1 MLVSVRANT
10 QSTKATELSAGTR
23 LISSGAAP
31 RHNPTALAPAS
42 LAADKV
48 DNSALRRFLAGE
60 SGHGARIIAILT
72 AAGIAVHLFLRFAPF
87 ELRSFADIPLFLAL
101 FAGGLPL
108 LLSLG
113 VRLFHGEFGSD
124 FLAAISIVTG
134 VLLHQYLVAS
144 IVVLM
149 LSGGSALEELATK
162 RASRVLDALAKRTP
176 SVSHKKSIEGLTDVK
191 VADIQLGDTLV
202 VLPHE
207 ICPVDATVTEGQGSM
222 NEAYLT
228 GEPFE
233 VEKAPGA
240 TVLSGALNG
249 EAVLIIRAERLA
261 TDSRYAR
268 IMRVMEETQQRR
280 PKLRRLGDIL
290 GAWYTPLAVGIGVL
304 AWLLSG
310 HVERFLAVLV
320 IATPCP
326 LLIAI
331 PVAVIGAVSLSARR
345 GIIIKNPAIL
355 EQLDT
360 CRTFIFDKTGTLTY
374 GKPTLT
380 RIVCA
385 PSFQENVVLAAAAS
399 LERYSKHPLASAIL
413 EAARHRGCALSP
425 ATRVSESPGK
435 GMRGTTNGHEVLITG
450 RSKLSATSASLNLN
464 LPPVEPGLECLIFL
478 DGRFAALIA
487 FEDSPRANSRVFVS
501 HLSPHHHVTKVILV
515 SGDRE
520 PEVRSL
526 AAKIGI
532 SVAYAAKSPE
542 EKVALVQAETDLAKT
557 VFVGDGINDAPA
569 MQAATVGVAFG
580 QDTDITAEAADAVIL
595 ERSLE
600 KVDELMHIGRRM
612 RKIALQSAVGGMV
625 LSIAGMI
632 LGAYGV
638 LPPIGG
644 AIAQEVIDLLA
655 VLNAVRVAA
664 PFGALRD
671 F

>member
-1 MLVSVRANT
+1 M
-10 QSTKATELSAGTR
+10 
-23 LISSGAAP
+23 
-31 RHNPTALAPAS
+31 
-42 LAADKV
+42 
-48 DNSALRRFLAGE
+48 
-60 SGHGARIIAILT
+60 
-72 AAGIAVHLFLRFAPF
+72 
-87 ELRSFADIPLFLAL
+87 
-101 FAGGLPL
+101 GGLPL

-113 VRLFHGEFGSD
+113 IRLWDGEFGSD
-124 FLAAISIVTG
+124 FLAAISIVTAI
-134 VLLHQYLVAS
+134 LLDEYLVAS

-149 LSGGSALEELATK
+149 LSGGSALEEFATK
-162 RASRVLDALAKRTP
+162 RASRVLDALAKRMP
-176 SVSHKKSIEGLTDVK
+176 SVSHKKSAEGLIDVK
-191 VADIQLGDTLV
+191 VADIKVGDTLV

-249 EAVLIIRAERLA
+249 DTLLIICAQRLA

-290 GAWYTPLAVGIGVL
+290 GAWYTPLAVGIAVL

-310 HVERFLAVLV
+310 HVDRFLAVLV

-331 PVAVIGAVSLSARR
+331 PVAVIGAISLSARR
-345 GIIIKNPAIL
+345 GIIIKNPAVL

-380 RIVCA
+380 RIACA
-385 PSFQENVVLAAAAS
+385 PSFQENDVLAAAAS

-413 EAARHRGCALSP
+413 EAAQLHGCALSP
-425 ATRVSESPGK
+425 ATRVSESPGE

-450 RSKLSATSASLNLN
+450 RNKIPAVSGPSLI
-464 LPPVEPGLECLIFL
+464 LPPVEPGLECLVFL
-478 DGRFAALIA
+478 DGVFAALFG

-501 HLSPHHHVTKVILV
+501 HLSPHHQVTKVILV

-526 AAKIGI
+526 ADKIGI

-542 EKVALVQAETDLAKT
+542 EKVALVRAETALAKT

-580 QDTDITAEAADAVIL
+580 QETDITAEAADAVIL

-612 RKIALQSAVGGMV
+612 RKIALQSAVGGMI
-625 LSIAGMI
+625 LSIAGMM

-664 PFGALRD
+664 PFGTLRD

>member
-1 MLVSVRANT
+1 VRANT
-10 QSTKATELSAGTR
+10 QSTKASDLRAGTR
-23 LISSGAAP
+23 PFSSGPAP
-31 RHNPTALAPAS
+31 GHIPAALAPAS
-42 LAADKV
+42 LPASKACTSV
-48 DNSALRRFLAGE
+48 LRRFLAGE

-87 ELRSFADIPLFLAL
+87 ELRSFADIPLYLAL

-124 FLAAISIVTG
+124 FLAAISIVTA

-162 RASRVLDALAKRTP
+162 RASRVLDALAKRMP
-176 SVSHKKSIEGLTDVK
+176 SVSHKKSLEGLADVK

-207 ICPVDATVTEGQGSM
+207 VCPVDATVIEGQGSM

-249 EAVLIIRAERLA
+249 EAVLVIRAERLA

-290 GAWYTPLAVGIGVL
+290 GAWYTPLAVGIAVL

-385 PSFQENVVLAAAAS
+385 PGFQENVVLAAAAS

-413 EAARHRGCALSP
+413 EGAQYRGCALSP
-425 ATRVSESPGK
+425 ATRVSESPGE
-435 GMRGTTNGHEVLITG
+435 GMRGTTNGLQVLITG
-450 RSKLSATSASLNLN
+450 RSKLSAISASSNLN
-464 LPPVEPGLECLIFL
+464 LPAVEPGLECLVFL
-478 DGRFAALIA
+478 DGTFAALFG

-501 HLSPHHHVTKVILV
+501 HLSPHHHVTKIILV

-526 AAKIGI
+526 AEKIGI
-532 SVAYAAKSPE
+532 NVAYASRSPE
-542 EKVALVQAETDLAKT
+542 EKVALVRAETDLAKT

-569 MQAATVGVAFG
+569 MQAATVGIAFG